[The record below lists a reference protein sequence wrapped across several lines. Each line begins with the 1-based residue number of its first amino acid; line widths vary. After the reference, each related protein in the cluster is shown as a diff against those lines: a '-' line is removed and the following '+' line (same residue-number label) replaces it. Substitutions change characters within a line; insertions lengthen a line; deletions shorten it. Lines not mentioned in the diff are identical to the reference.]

1 MSSLETK
8 NVIQTI
14 KEMKEKSK
22 KRKFTQ
28 SIELLI
34 NLRDIDPKKPEGKI
48 QEAIELPYAVGK
60 IGKICVI
67 ASGELALKAKKAGAD
82 LVIERNELEALGG
95 DKKKQKSLVDTFDA
109 FIAEA
114 PLMPLIGKVLGATLG
129 PKGKMPAPVPPTANI
144 TAEIEKRRKTVQV
157 RLRGQPVLQCIVGTE
172 DMGDKEIAENVLAVI
187 RKVEGKLKRGIK
199 NIRSVS
205 LKTTMGSPVK
215 IPL

>member
-8 NVIQTI
+8 SIIQTI
-14 KEMKEKSK
+14 KEMREKSK
-22 KRKFTQ
+22 KRNFIQ

-48 QEAIELPYAVGK
+48 QEAIELPYPVGK
-60 IGKICVI
+60 LGKICVI

-82 LVIERNELEALGG
+82 LVIERNELESLGG
-95 DKKKQKSLVDTFDA
+95 DKKKQKGLVDACDA

-129 PKGKMPAPVPPTANI
+129 PKGKMPTPVPPTANI
-144 TAEIEKRRKTVQV
+144 AAEIEKRRKTVQV
-157 RLRGQPVLQCIVGTE
+157 RLRGQPILQCIVGTE
-172 DMGDKEIAENVLAVI
+172 EMGDNEIAENVMAVM
-187 RKVEGKLKRGIK
+187 RKVEGKLKRGVK
-199 NIRSVS
+199 NIRSIS
-205 LKTTMGSPVK
+205 LKTSMGSPAK

>member
-8 NVIQTI
+8 SVIQTI

-22 KRKFTQ
+22 KRNFTQ

-48 QEAIELPYAVGK
+48 QESIELPHPIGK

-67 ASGELALKAKKAGAD
+67 ASGELALKAKKAGAN
-82 LVIERNELEALGG
+82 LVIERNELEALVD
-95 DKKKQKSLVDTFDA
+95 DKKKQKNLVDTYDA

-129 PKGKMPAPVPPTANI
+129 PKGKMPTPVPPTANI
-144 TAEIEKRRKTVQV
+144 AEQIEKRQKTVQV
-157 RLRGQPVLQCIVGTE
+157 RLRGQPILQCIVGTE
-172 DMGDKEIAENVLAVI
+172 EMGDKEIAENIVAVI
-187 RKVEGKLKRGIK
+187 RRIEGKLKRGIK
-199 NIRSVS
+199 NIRSIN

>member
-1 MSSLETK
+1 MSPLETK
-8 NVIQTI
+8 NVLQTI

-22 KRKFTQ
+22 KRNFIQ

-34 NLRDIDPKKPEGKI
+34 NLRDIDPKKPESKI
-48 QEAIELPYAVGK
+48 QEAIELPYPVGK
-60 IGKICVI
+60 LGKICVI

-82 LVIERNELEALGG
+82 LVIERNELEAFTG
-95 DKKKQKSLVDTFDA
+95 DKKKQKSLVDTYDA

-129 PKGKMPAPVPPTANI
+129 PKGKMPTPVPPTANI
-144 TAEIEKRRKTVQV
+144 AEQIEKHRKTVQV
-157 RLRGQPVLQCIVGTE
+157 RLRGQPILQCIVGTE
-172 DMGDKEIAENVLAVI
+172 EMGDKEIAENVMTII
-187 RKVEGKLKRGIK
+187 RKIEGKLKRGIK
-199 NIRSVS
+199 NIRSIS